1 MSQSSYCAHSVNVWH
16 VNWETLISADGRNIH
31 FLRFLSTFP
40 PLHCCSFLLRSTDVR
55 KLREIIWALSVTVS
69 QGKLKEWSLVLYGT
83 SVQPYSP
90 TNEFPK
96 VERFRY
102 SRVEDPTDDYGAE
115 DYAGELYITLRRLG
129 LFLACKV
136 MWCNC
141 YKVWLQRCGLI
152 FIIFSMYP
160 QSGVYSS
167 SPKYLCVY

>member
-1 MSQSSYCAHSVNVWH
+1 MSLSSYCGRSRNVWP
-16 VNWETLISADGRNIH
+16 VNWEILISADSRNVH

-40 PLHCCSFLLRSTDVR
+40 LLHCCLFLFRRIDFR
-55 KLREIIWALSVTVS
+55 KLRGSERFFWSLSVTVS

-115 DYAGELYITLRRLG
+115 DYAGELGITYKSLG
-129 LFLACKV
+129 IFLACKV
-136 MWCNC
+136 
-141 YKVWLQRCGLI
+141 I
-152 FIIFSMYP
+152 
-160 QSGVYSS
+160 
-167 SPKYLCVY
+167 